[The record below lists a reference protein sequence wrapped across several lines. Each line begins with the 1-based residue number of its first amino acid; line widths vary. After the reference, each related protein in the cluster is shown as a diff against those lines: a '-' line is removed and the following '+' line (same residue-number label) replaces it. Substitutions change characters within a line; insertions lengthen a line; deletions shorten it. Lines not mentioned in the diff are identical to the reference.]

1 MNHFSLSKKNRF
13 LLGKIIIVLAMLLLW
28 WWMYDRLPAQVPMH
42 RNARWEVNG
51 YGSKLESVLLLPCI
65 SIFLLLLFFFIP
77 KLDPKKDRYKEFAT
91 AWEWMQMILLLFFA
105 YFYAIIFYII
115 FHPGI
120 SIIPFMSWWMGVLF
134 FVLWMAM
141 KHVKSNYFV
150 GIRTP
155 RTLANEEVWDKTHAL
170 WAWTFGGAGLVCIIT
185 AFLWNAMF
193 PIFFSVIILWA
204 IIPVV
209 YSYVIYKKIVK

>member
-1 MNHFSLSKKNRF
+1 MLSKKNRF
-13 LLGKIIIVLAMLLLW
+13 LLWKIIIVIAMLLLW
-28 WWMYDRLPAQVPMH
+28 RWMYDKLPAQVPMH
-42 RNARWEVNG
+42 RNARWIVDG
-51 YGSKLESVLLLPCI
+51 YGSKLLSILMLPSI
-65 SIFLLLLFFFIP
+65 SLFLLIIFFFIP

-105 YFYAIIFYII
+105 YFYVIIFYII
-115 FHPGI
+115 FHPWL
-120 SIIPFMSWWMGVLF
+120 SIIPFMSWWIGVLF
-134 FVLWMAM
+134 FVLWLAM
-141 KHVKSNYFV
+141 RHVKSNYFV

-170 WAWTFGGAGLVCIIT
+170 WAWTFGGAGFLSIIA
-185 AFLWNAMF
+185 AFLWNAVF

-209 YSYVIYKKIVK
+209 YSYFIYRKIVK